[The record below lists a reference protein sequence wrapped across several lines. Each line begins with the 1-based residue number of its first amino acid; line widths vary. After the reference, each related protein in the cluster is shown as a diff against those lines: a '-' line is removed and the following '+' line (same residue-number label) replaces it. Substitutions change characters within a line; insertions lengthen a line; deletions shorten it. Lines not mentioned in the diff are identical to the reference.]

1 MKKGVY
7 FSYIPETRASERL
20 PTVSL
25 FIVWAPR
32 HRGTRSAWLARE
44 LGIDDIR
51 YFAPTRGCGLRAA
64 LSKYPP
70 QLVATLKALI
80 RQRPRVLFVQS
91 PPSFA
96 AWTGAFYA
104 AATGAALVVDA
115 HSDAFERQIW
125 TRPRWLTKRVA
136 RTAATTIVTNDHWAE
151 VVRSW
156 GGIAMAVPSL
166 PTHLSVG
173 SSPRLGPGFNVAV
186 VNTWAAD
193 EPLIEVLA
201 AADRLRQATF
211 HVTGRDDRVA
221 ELDVAVPP
229 NVRFTGFLPEDDYH
243 ALLAAADAV
252 VCLTTRDHTMQ
263 NGASEALSL
272 GTPIVTSDW
281 PILRS
286 YFSRGTVHVDNTA
299 AGIEAGLRRL
309 MECHADYR
317 SGVRELAAERRREWE
332 LQRRQL
338 IATVADRLRQ
348 GR

>member
-7 FSYIPETRASERL
+7 FSYTPETRASERL
-20 PTVSL
+20 PTASL
-25 FIVWAPR
+25 FIVWVPR

-51 YFAPTRGCGLRAA
+51 YFAPTRGRGLRAA

-70 QLVATLKALI
+70 QFVATLKALI
-80 RQRPRVLFVQS
+80 RWRPRVLFVQS

-96 AWTGAFYA
+96 AWIGAFYA

-156 GGIAMAVPSL
+156 GGIAMVVPSL

-211 HVTGRDDRVA
+211 HVTGHDDRVA

-272 GTPIVTSDW
+272 STPIVTSDW
-281 PILRS
+281 PVLRS

-309 MECHADYR
+309 MERHADYR
-317 SGVRELAAERRREWE
+317 AGVRELAAERRREWE

-338 IATVADRLRQ
+338 IATVAARLR
-348 GR
+348 